1 MQKYVT
7 RRNSSNEQ
15 DNSVGNGDMTI
26 KTAFNWNDGTP
37 SIFSNDETLR
47 RHIAG
52 KKSAATQQK
61 NQGIGKKKP
70 ISAFALARANK
81 K

>member
-1 MQKYVT
+1 
-7 RRNSSNEQ
+7 
-15 DNSVGNGDMTI
+15 MTD

-37 SIFSNDETLR
+37 SIFSKDDSLR

-70 ISAFALARANK
+70 ILTYALARAAK

>member
-1 MQKYVT
+1 MREVK
-7 RRNSSNEQ
+7 S
-15 DNSVGNGDMTI
+15 
-26 KTAFNWNDGTP
+26 AFNWNDGTP
-37 SIFSNDETLR
+37 SIFSNDEKLR

-70 ISAFALARANK
+70 ISAFTLPKANRK
-81 K
+81 

>member
-1 MQKYVT
+1 
-7 RRNSSNEQ
+7 
-15 DNSVGNGDMTI
+15 MTA

-37 SIFSNDETLR
+37 SIFSKDDSLR

-52 KKSAATQQK
+52 KKSAATQQQ
-61 NQGIGKKKP
+61 NQGIGKKK
-70 ISAFALARANK
+70 SVLTYSLAKAAK

>member
-1 MQKYVT
+1 MSQVK
-7 RRNSSNEQ
+7 S
-15 DNSVGNGDMTI
+15 
-26 KTAFNWNDGTP
+26 AFNWNDGTP

-70 ISAFALARANK
+70 ITTFMLAKAKRK
-81 K
+81 

>member
-1 MQKYVT
+1 
-7 RRNSSNEQ
+7 
-15 DNSVGNGDMTI
+15 MTA
-26 KTAFNWNDGTP
+26 KTAFNWDDGTP
-37 SIFSNDETLR
+37 SIFSKDDSLR

-70 ISAFALARANK
+70 ILVYALAKAAK

>member
-1 MQKYVT
+1 
-7 RRNSSNEQ
+7 
-15 DNSVGNGDMTI
+15 MTA

-37 SIFSNDETLR
+37 SILSKDDSLR

-61 NQGIGKKKP
+61 KHGIEKKMP
-70 ISAFALARANK
+70 VLIYGLARAAK

>member
-1 MQKYVT
+1 
-7 RRNSSNEQ
+7 
-15 DNSVGNGDMTI
+15 MTA
-26 KTAFNWNDGTP
+26 KTAFNWDDGTP
-37 SIFSNDETLR
+37 SIFSKDDSLR

-61 NQGIGKKKP
+61 NHGIGKKKP
-70 ISAFALARANK
+70 ILVYALAKAAK

>member
-1 MQKYVT
+1 
-7 RRNSSNEQ
+7 
-15 DNSVGNGDMTI
+15 MTV

-70 ISAFALARANK
+70 ILAYMLARASK

>member
-1 MQKYVT
+1 
-7 RRNSSNEQ
+7 
-15 DNSVGNGDMTI
+15 MTA

-37 SIFSNDETLR
+37 SIFSNDDALR

-61 NQGIGKKKP
+61 NHGIEKKKP
-70 ISAFALARANK
+70 ILAYALARANK

>member
-1 MQKYVT
+1 MRVK
-7 RRNSSNEQ
+7 S
-15 DNSVGNGDMTI
+15 
-26 KTAFNWNDGTP
+26 AFEWNDGTP

-70 ISAFALARANK
+70 IMAFALAKANRK
-81 K
+81 

>member
-1 MQKYVT
+1 
-7 RRNSSNEQ
+7 
-15 DNSVGNGDMTI
+15 MTV

-61 NQGIGKKKP
+61 NNGIGKKKP
-70 ISAFALARANK
+70 ILTYALARASK

>member
-1 MQKYVT
+1 
-7 RRNSSNEQ
+7 
-15 DNSVGNGDMTI
+15 MTV

-37 SIFSNDETLR
+37 SIFSKDDSLR

-61 NQGIGKKKP
+61 NHGIGKKKP
-70 ISAFALARANK
+70 ILTYALAKAAK

>member
-1 MQKYVT
+1 
-7 RRNSSNEQ
+7 
-15 DNSVGNGDMTI
+15 MTA

-61 NQGIGKKKP
+61 NHGIGKKKP
-70 ISAFALARANK
+70 ILAYMLARASK

>member
-1 MQKYVT
+1 
-7 RRNSSNEQ
+7 
-15 DNSVGNGDMTI
+15 MTV

-37 SIFSNDETLR
+37 SIFSQDDSLK

-70 ISAFALARANK
+70 ILTYALARASK

>member
-1 MQKYVT
+1 
-7 RRNSSNEQ
+7 
-15 DNSVGNGDMTI
+15 MTA

-37 SIFSNDETLR
+37 SIFSKDDSLR

-52 KKSAATQQK
+52 KKSSATQQK
-61 NQGIGKKKP
+61 NNGIGKKKP
-70 ISAFALARANK
+70 VLTYSLAKATK

>member
-1 MQKYVT
+1 MAFG
-7 RRNSSNEQ
+7 
-15 DNSVGNGDMTI
+15 DNSNHFAKRFKVSMTT
-26 KTAFNWNDGTP
+26 KSAFNWNDGTP
-37 SIFSNDETLR
+37 SIFSKDDSLR

-70 ISAFALARANK
+70 ILVYALAKAAK

>member
-1 MQKYVT
+1 
-7 RRNSSNEQ
+7 
-15 DNSVGNGDMTI
+15 MTA

-37 SIFSNDETLR
+37 SIFSKDDSLR

-70 ISAFALARANK
+70 ILTYTLAKAAK

>member
-1 MQKYVT
+1 
-7 RRNSSNEQ
+7 
-15 DNSVGNGDMTI
+15 MTA

-37 SIFSNDETLR
+37 SIFSKDDSLR

-61 NQGIGKKKP
+61 NQGIGKKKL
-70 ISAFALARANK
+70 ILTYALARAAK